1 MFKRQLQQ
9 LLSLS
14 RGDEDRAEDLTQGP
28 LAKMA
33 KIGGDLAKT
42 AAGLIKTAKDLTK
55 TAEMAKI
62 TEGAK
67 AAEDLAKIAD
77 DLAKETKDLVKV
89 TYAKVVE
96 VRAQEAE
103 DLAQTAKEPAEVA
116 KFRACAVW
124 YRAEVDRLHQ
134 RTSILILQGEE
145 RRITAW
151 EKIQEEK
158 KEGKYPTFCSDSI
171 CTDESFAVLKI
182 VLMFLETEAKAAE
195 DRQALAYVINREMD
209 TVSVIATASHAVIA
223 TIPVGEG
230 SSVVAIARNGTK
242 AYVVN
247 GDNAICII
255 DTASHTIVD
264 TIEVEQYILGLATTE
279 VGQYILG
286 LAITPDSTRAY
297 ALISDKDGDDW
308 SDTIFVIDMV
318 CSVVIAVINMGKG
331 VSGVAITPDGTKV
344 YAVSGKN
351 VTVIATDSNQVIAT
365 IEVKQ
370 YLWEVAITP
379 DGTKVYA
386 VGREN
391 VTVIATDSNQ
401 VIATIETER
410 NLKAVAITPDGTK
423 VYAVGRKNVTVIAT
437 DSNQV
442 IATIEIEGNLWEV
455 AITPD
460 SKQVYV
466 ANDFGGIFVI
476 DTARHRVI
484 ATISALKMWEIPDGL
499 MEMQKIADGLTG
511 EMPSIVAIS
520 RRPTW

>member
-1 MFKRQLQQ
+1 MLKRQLQQ
-9 LLSLS
+9 FLSLS
-14 RGDEDRAEDLTQGP
+14 REDEDRSEDLTQES

-33 KIGGDLAKT
+33 KIGDDLAKT

-55 TAEMAKI
+55 TAEMAGVKAAADLAKI
-62 TEGAK
+62 
-67 AAEDLAKIAD
+67 AEDLAK
-77 DLAKETKDLVKV
+77 KTKDLAKV

-96 VRAQEAE
+96 DRAQEAE
-103 DLAQTAKEPAEVA
+103 NLAQTAEEPAEVA
-116 KFRACAVW
+116 KFRARAIW

-264 TIEVEQYILGLATTE
+264 TIVEQYILGLATTE

-386 VGREN
+386 VGR
-391 VTVIATDSNQ
+391 
-401 VIATIETER
+401 
-410 NLKAVAITPDGTK
+410 
-423 VYAVGRKNVTVIAT
+423 KNVTVIAT